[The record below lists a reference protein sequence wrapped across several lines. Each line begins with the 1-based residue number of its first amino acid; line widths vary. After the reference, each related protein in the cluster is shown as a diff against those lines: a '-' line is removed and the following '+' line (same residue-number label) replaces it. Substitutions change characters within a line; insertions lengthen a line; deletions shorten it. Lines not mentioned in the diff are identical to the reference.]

1 MPGVAFVPSVPGVVG
16 VALVP
21 GVAFV
26 PSVPGVVGV
35 ALVPGVAFVP
45 RMVSVSFMAGVL
57 LLAGGSERHRVDRDC
72 AFAMLRV
79 IAVMR
84 VVAVIRVTAVFAVI
98 HHCPLLF
105 VSSKTVSSSVTAASR
120 SCPPS
125 SNIAVTWVRR

>member
-1 MPGVAFVPSVPGVVG
+1 MPGVAFVPGVVLVMR
-16 VALVP
+16 VA
-21 GVAFV
+21 
-26 PSVPGVVGV
+26 VG
-35 ALVPGVAFVP
+35 
-45 RMVSVSFMAGVL
+45 RC
-57 LLAGGSERHRVDRDC
+57 VDRDC

-125 SNIAVTWVRR
+125 SNISVT